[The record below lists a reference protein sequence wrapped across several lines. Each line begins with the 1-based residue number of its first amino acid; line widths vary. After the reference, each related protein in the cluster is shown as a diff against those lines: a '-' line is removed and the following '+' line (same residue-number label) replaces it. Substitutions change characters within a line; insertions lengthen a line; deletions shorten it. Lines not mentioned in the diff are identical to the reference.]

1 MISLFAAS
9 EQFEGLRTT
18 ELDKGAAGFDDFEH
32 KKKFLDPSLINF
44 SSAFKPA
51 RTTAI
56 FHSNHVDDLIPNKKE
71 KKYIGIPCN
80 IANKLNFIYVDQ
92 MK

>member
-1 MISLFAAS
+1 MISFFAAS

-18 ELDKGAAGFDDFEH
+18 ELDKGAARFDDFEH

-51 RTTAI
+51 R
-56 FHSNHVDDLIPNKKE
+56 SHVLPQFFIQTMSMIPNKRTK
-71 KKYIGIPCN
+71 I
-80 IANKLNFIYVDQ
+80 
-92 MK
+92 